1 MRESE
6 SKGDVECGVDVGM
19 CAGMMD
25 VSYLLDE
32 SVLVTVW

>member
-6 SKGDVECGVDVGM
+6 SKGDVECRVDVGM

-25 VSYLLDE
+25 VCWDDGC
-32 SVLVTVW
+32 VIFVR